1 MAEDVEDFIH
11 VHGLDTPVVIGHSMF
26 VSCGCEKAWYPIDMC
41 PKGSQGCHD
50 HGLAVSRSIKSF
62 GLR

>member
-1 MAEDVEDFIH
+1 MAEDVETFIR
-11 VHGLDTPVVIGHSMF
+11 VHGLETAVVIGHSMF
-26 VSCGCEKAWYPIDMC
+26 VSVGCKKASYSIDMC

-50 HGLAVSRSIKSF
+50 HGLTVSRSIKSF